1 MEEINWE
8 PNLEPIKEQELTEK
22 EKELAKLC
30 SEEELEYK
38 EIINTIKL
46 LNNDNI

>member
-38 EIINTIKL
+38 EIINAINLFK
-46 LNNDNI
+46 NNDF